1 MAFGTPVTKGAVFNV
16 TNGPSCTIASVA
28 FTAGRLYIAFAAH
41 HRTGAAGTHANGS
54 ISGTAGGWTLAQD
67 GATWNGGLRRS
78 GAWVYVATTTET
90 VTVTYN
96 PDTNNNS
103 CTMLVLIEIPSG
115 FDSGTPVAQSDET
128 TAAAALSVT
137 ATLAAAPTAGNLSVS
152 GGANSDATSVINPRT
167 NWTELNEAQ
176 GSGTASDSG
185 AIESQYKTA
194 LDAEQSASAS
204 VSATNRDWGWL
215 HLEIKAAAAPPPF
228 DVSFGLTSL
237 RLCGVGH

>member
-1 MAFGTPVTKGAVFNV
+1 MAWGTPTSLGVVFNV
-16 TNGPSCTIASVA
+16 TNGPSCSIASVA
-28 FTAGRLYIAFAAH
+28 FTVDRLYIAFGAH

-54 ISGTAGGWTLAQD
+54 VSGTTGGWTLAQD

-78 GAWVYVATTTET
+78 GVWIYKATTTET

-103 CTMLVLIEIPSG
+103 CNMLGLVEIASG
-115 FDSGTPVAQSDET
+115 FDTTTQVAQSDET
-128 TAAAALSVT
+128 TAAAATSVT
-137 ATLAAAPTAGNLSVS
+137 ATLTSAPTAGNLSVS

-176 GSGTASDSG
+176 GTGTASDSG
-185 AIESQYKTA
+185 AIETQYKTA

-215 HLEIKAAAAPPPF
+215 HLELKAAAAAA
-228 DVSFGLTSL
+228 SL
-237 RLCGVGH
+237 AYSPNPLQAMIVR